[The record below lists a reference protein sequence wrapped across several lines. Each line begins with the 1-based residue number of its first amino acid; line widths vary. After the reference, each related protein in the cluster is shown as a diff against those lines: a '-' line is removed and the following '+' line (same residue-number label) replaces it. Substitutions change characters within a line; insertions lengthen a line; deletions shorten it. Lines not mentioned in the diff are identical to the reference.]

1 MQPLAGNE
9 GRDLLVTVAGM
20 SEKGRKRDPVNTAA
34 FWQKRVEEVA
44 AEDVFFHEYFNR
56 LGKDKPPKEKEAAK
70 GRGKG
75 ATEDNSDNESDIWQ
89 ALVESKPEL
98 EGPDESDIDL
108 DMDDLDSA
116 FREEYS
122 NNDNNNETPVF
133 NDDFEEFEDAS
144 DDYDETTKA
153 HREKL
158 AEEQESGDDDLI
170 NMDVSDEEAFRDSDE
185 DLPLDLDVDKDN
197 GSLLQADGRGKR
209 PESRRRKLKHLPMFA
224 SVDDYATLLA
234 DEDDGI

>member
-1 MQPLAGNE
+1 MQPLAGHE
-9 GRDLLVTVAGM
+9 GRDLLVTVTGM

-56 LGKDKPPKEKEAAK
+56 LGKDKPSKEKEDAK
-70 GRGKG
+70 GHGEE
-75 ATEDNSDNESDIWQ
+75 AIDDSSDNESDIWQ

-98 EGPDESDIDL
+98 GGPDESDIDL
-108 DMDDLDSA
+108 DMDDLDST
-116 FREEYS
+116 FHEEDS
-122 NNDNNNETPVF
+122 DHDDDDKNQVF

-144 DDYDETTKA
+144 DEYT
-153 HREKL
+153 HGEKF
-158 AEEQESGDDDLI
+158 AEERASDFI

-185 DLPLDLDVDKDN
+185 DLPLDLSVDKE
-197 GSLLQADGRGKR
+197 SLLKANQRGKI
-209 PESRRRKLKHLPMFA
+209 PGSKKRKLKHLPTFA
-224 SVDDYATLLA
+224 SADDYATLLA